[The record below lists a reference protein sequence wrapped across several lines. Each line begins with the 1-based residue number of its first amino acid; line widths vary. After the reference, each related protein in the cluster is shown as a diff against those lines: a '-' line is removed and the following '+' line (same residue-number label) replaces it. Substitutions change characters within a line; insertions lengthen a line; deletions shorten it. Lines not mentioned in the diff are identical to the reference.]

1 MSAHNTKGALFPAS
15 EHIGSRPINK
25 RRDGMIDDAELDRRF
40 KFHKSTEEQLQR
52 HEMVRNL
59 ALSYARN
66 LIQLC
71 PQSELSLALTHLED
85 AVMCANAA
93 IARN

>member
-1 MSAHNTKGALFPAS
+1 
-15 EHIGSRPINK
+15 
-25 RRDGMIDDAELDRRF
+25 MIDDTELDRRF

-66 LIQLC
+66 HANC
-71 PQSELSLALTHLED
+71 PW
-85 AVMCANAA
+85 
-93 IARN
+93 R